1 MTPEEIRMRAIEAAA
16 KSPQPHADGYA
27 AGVLDTA
34 KLWSDWVFSGKLPV
48 DEPVVGDLL

>member
-16 KSPQPHADGYA
+16 KNPQPHPDGYT
-27 AGVLDTA
+27 AGVLETA
-34 KLWSDWVFSGKLPV
+34 KLWSDWIISDKLQA